1 MPTADDDQAMT
12 HIAEDPAVVAR
23 LRSAYT
29 GRHDVLD
36 ALAWRL
42 RPGMPGPSGAADPAS
57 ALPALQALVYGRGV
71 QELEAGERLE
81 LEASLG
87 RLMAELEAD
96 RLALDAAVEAARTA
110 TALAEEP
117 PPFPTPALRLLPRS
131 RRLRW
136 TLAAAAA
143 AALVVASASIA
154 IAPRNS
160 LDVFDTAQQAGD
172 PAPPTWLLQARSVQA
187 SDVRWIGQGRG
198 WDVFV
203 HLDPAGQI
211 CMTVVEADRDTGSCL
226 APDAFAQ
233 HGLSVELPFD
243 GNVGM
248 SGNPPRSFVSW
259 GPRGG
264 LRIETGVICETSV
277 YPC

>member
-1 MPTADDDQAMT
+1 MPTTDGDEAT
-12 HIAEDPAVVAR
+12 TEDPAFVAR
-23 LRSAYT
+23 VREAYA

-36 ALAWRL
+36 VIAWRL
-42 RPGMPGPSGAADPAS
+42 QPGMPAPSGAADPAS
-57 ALPALQALVYGRGV
+57 ALPALQALVYGRGA
-71 QELEAGERLE
+71 QALEESQRLE

-87 RLMAELEAD
+87 RLMAELEGD
-96 RLALDAAVEAARTA
+96 RLALDAALEAARAA

-117 PPFPTPALRLLPRS
+117 PPFPTPAPGLLPRS

-143 AALVVASASIA
+143 AALLAASASVA
-154 IAPRNS
+154 TAPRDS
-160 LDVFDTAQQAGD
+160 LDVFDTAQATGG
-172 PAPPTWLLQARSVQA
+172 PTPPTWLLQARGVQA

-203 HLDPAGQI
+203 HLDAAGQI
-211 CMTVVEADRDTGSCL
+211 CMTVVEANRGTGSCL

-233 HGLSVELPFD
+233 RGLNVELPFD
-243 GNVGM
+243 ANVGM

-259 GPRGG
+259 GPQGG
-264 LRIETGVICETSV
+264 LRVETGVICATSV

>member
-1 MPTADDDQAMT
+1 MT
-12 HIAEDPAVVAR
+12 HIAEDPAFVAR
-23 LRSAYT
+23 VREAYT

-36 ALAWRL
+36 AVAWRL

-57 ALPALQALVYGRGV
+57 ALPALQALVYGRGA
-71 QELEAGERLE
+71 QALDAGERLG

-96 RLALDAAVEAARTA
+96 SVALDAALEAARAA

-117 PPFPTPALRLLPRS
+117 PPFPTPAARLLPRS
-131 RRLRW
+131 RRLWW

-143 AALVVASASIA
+143 AALLVASASVA
-154 IAPRNS
+154 TAPRNS
-160 LDVFDTAQQAGD
+160 LDVFDAAQAAGD
-172 PAPPTWLLQARSVQA
+172 PTPPPWLLQARSVQA

-203 HLDPAGQI
+203 HLDAAGHI
-211 CMTVVEADRDTGSCL
+211 CMTVVEADRGTGSCL

-248 SGNPPRSFVSW
+248 SGNPPRNFVSW
-259 GPRGG
+259 GPQGG
-264 LRIETGVICETSV
+264 LRVKTGVICETSV

>member
-1 MPTADDDQAMT
+1 MPTTDDDQAMT
-12 HIAEDPAVVAR
+12 HIAEDPAFVAR
-23 LRSAYT
+23 VREAYT
-29 GRHDVLD
+29 GRHDVFD
-36 ALAWRL
+36 ALAWLL

-57 ALPALQALVYGRGV
+57 ALPALQALVYGRGS
-71 QELEAGERLE
+71 QQLGSDERVE

-96 RLALDAAVEAARTA
+96 RVALDAALKAARAA

-117 PPFPTPALRLLPRS
+117 PPFLTPASRLLPRS
-131 RRLRW
+131 RKLLW
-136 TLAAAAA
+136 TLAAAAT
-143 AALVVASASIA
+143 AALLVASASVA
-154 IAPRNS
+154 TAPRNS
-160 LDVFDTAQQAGD
+160 LDVFGAAQRAGD
-172 PAPPTWLLQARSVQA
+172 PAPPAWLLQARSVQA

-203 HLDPAGQI
+203 HLDPAGHI
-211 CMTVVEADRDTGSCL
+211 CMTVVEAGRGTGSCL

-248 SGNPPRSFVSW
+248 SGNPPRNFVSW

-264 LRIETGVICETSV
+264 LRVETGVICETSV